1 MIPTSPRFALLGIIF
16 AGFSEY
22 PPSNM
27 TTQQMLTGLNC
38 ICETTELKI
47 QDCTCDGGV
56 CRGHTLCRGRP
67 FADENLSVRA
77 VSYEH
82 EGRAVQ
88 LVHLA
93 VASAALARS
102 YSSYICSGV
111 LQQLVLVGTVYLLS
125 PLHG

>member
-1 MIPTSPRFALLGIIF
+1 
-16 AGFSEY
+16 
-22 PPSNM
+22 
-27 TTQQMLTGLNC
+27 
-38 ICETTELKI
+38 
-47 QDCTCDGGV
+47 V
-56 CRGHTLCRGRP
+56 RGRP

-102 YSSYICSGV
+102 YSSYICSGLAIGV
-111 LQQLVLVGTVYLLS
+111 LQQLEQCTCCPHCMGECLLG
-125 PLHG
+125 H